1 MAAAALQSTEFMKAF
16 RDLRAWCCPCQ
27 LSAVTSRLGNTDCL
41 AYLVFLRSEQKTEA
55 KQSHCEW
62 MRRRF
67 AQSVPGS
74 SPLRLLYLELGVPFR
89 MPPPQI
95 LAIPSSRYVRM
106 DISFSLSLVL
116 SPFKFVLKILT
127 CGRVT
132 GGDNFRAA
140 VASAPSCDGQQ

>member
-1 MAAAALQSTEFMKAF
+1 MAAAALHSTEFMKAF

-27 LSAVTSRLGNTDCL
+27 LSAVTPRLGNTDCL

-62 MRRRF
+62 MRRRRF
-67 AQSVPGS
+67 ARSVPLSGCCIWNWEC
-74 SPLRLLYLELGVPFR
+74 LLGCR
-89 MPPPQI
+89 
-95 LAIPSSRYVRM
+95 RRR
-106 DISFSLSLVL
+106 FSLFPRLDTCEWTYLSLSPSLVL

-140 VASAPSCDGQQ
+140 VAVAPSVL